1 MPSRF
6 HYLYVRP
13 VAARIRRSRRGP
25 TLLLGP
31 LGSRGSFVMPRPL
44 LSRGGPLRILGYPSL
59 IAILRGDAACRTYFY
74 HSALP
79 AQRPGQLVLSV
90 EARLGGLVNPQLV
103 GVDLQLA
110 LVL

>member
-1 MPSRF
+1 
-6 HYLYVRP
+6 
-13 VAARIRRSRRGP
+13 
-25 TLLLGP
+25 
-31 LGSRGSFVMPRPL
+31 MPRPL

-59 IAILRGDAACRTYFY
+59 IAILRDDAACRTYFY

-79 AQRPGQLVLSV
+79 AHRPGQLVLSV
-90 EARLGGLVNPQLV
+90 EARLGELVNPQLV